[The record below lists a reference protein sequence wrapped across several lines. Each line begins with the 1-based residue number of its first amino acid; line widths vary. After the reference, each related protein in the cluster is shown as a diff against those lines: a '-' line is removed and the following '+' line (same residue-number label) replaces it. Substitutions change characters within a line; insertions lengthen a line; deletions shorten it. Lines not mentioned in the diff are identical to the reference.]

1 MARAKTKTPSPAAIA
16 LRGAAAELERQA
28 AALRAKAD
36 LLDGGAASTVKAIS
50 KAKPKKAAKAKPAK
64 KAAAKKGAKRKA
76 AKKAKPRQTDLE
88 RDFLPKGARGRAK
101 PMPAGALK
109 KLTGAHKNG
118 AAHPAIR
125 QR

>member
-1 MARAKTKTPSPAAIA
+1 MAQAKSKTPSPAAIA

-36 LLDGGAASTVKAIS
+36 LLDGGAASTVKTIS

-64 KAAAKKGAKRKA
+64 KAKAKKGA
-76 AKKAKPRQTDLE
+76 PRQT
-88 RDFLPKGARGRAK
+88 DFLPKGARGRSK
-101 PMPAGALK
+101 PMPAGTLK
-109 KLTGAHKNG
+109 KLKGAHANG

-125 QR
+125 PR

>member
-1 MARAKTKTPSPAAIA
+1 MARAKSKTPSPAAIA

-36 LLDGGAASTVKAIS
+36 LLDGGAASTAKAIS
-50 KAKPKKAAKAKPAK
+50 KAKPKKAAKAKLK
-64 KAAAKKGAKRKA
+64 KAAKKGAKRKA

-109 KLTGAHKNG
+109 KLKGAHANG

-125 QR
+125 PR